1 MLAKLLAIG
10 SKVSGGQVL
19 YAAIALGLF
28 LAGATA
34 NGYRWDA
41 KYSKLETDYG
51 DYKLEV
57 ANQRLTEQEQVN
69 KELEDLAAL
78 QAQYTKL
85 NEETYN
91 DLRVKLD
98 EVARSVAS
106 YGTRVVRVCSDKADA
121 RVVTS
126 SSVPTAASGTIARSP
141 RDEREGLER
150 DSGPGGDSAGYDIFP
165 ETTAIMERADIAAA
179 KCNALV
185 SWARGVQELLP
196 K

>member
-1 MLAKLLAIG
+1 MWLKLVGLV
-10 SKVSGGQVL
+10 SKVSGGQLL
-19 YAAIALGLF
+19 YGALALAVF

-57 ANQRLTEQEQVN
+57 TNQRLTEQEQVN

-121 RVVTS
+121 RVVAS
-126 SSVPTAASGTIARSP
+126 SSVPTAASGAIARSP
-141 RDEREGLER
+141 DDERAGLER
-150 DSGPGGDSAGYDIFP
+150 DSGQGGNTAGYDIFP
-165 ETTAIMERADIAAA
+165 ETTAIMERADVAAA

-185 SWARGVQELLP
+185 GWAKGVQASITR
-196 K
+196 